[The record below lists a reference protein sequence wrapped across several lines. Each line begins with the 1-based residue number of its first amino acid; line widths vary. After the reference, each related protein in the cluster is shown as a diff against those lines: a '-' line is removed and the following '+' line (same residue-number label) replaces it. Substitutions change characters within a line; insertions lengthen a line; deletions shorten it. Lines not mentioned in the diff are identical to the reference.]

1 MFNELTWIL
10 PLDRARFSM
19 AEESK
24 TQRVPLPAEQIG
36 EYRSSANQL
45 KEEGKLAEAVAAL
58 EDLLKKLDRKQKSEK
73 LETLKEII
81 ALQQAMFEALKAAEG

>member
-1 MFNELTWIL
+1 MFNELTRIL

-36 EYRSSANQL
+36 KDRSSANQL

-58 EDLLKKLDRKQKSEK
+58 EGLLRKLVIEQKSEK
-73 LETLKEII
+73 LETYREII
-81 ALQQAMFEALKAAEG
+81 ALQQAMFEALQAAES